1 MTLSLCLTD
10 SDSFDFRTVPATA
23 DVTMA
28 AWLTLRGQSLG
39 GRLGSGSGGCT
50 RGTRGRG
57 RGGLDVT
64 RLVRYP
70 GRPRRGSHLSLV
82 GRATSTTDDMER
94 CTHYQC
100 LLKFGNI
107 LDKIL
112 STLP

>member
-100 LLKFGNI
+100 LFKNLKIFWT
-107 LDKIL
+107 K
-112 STLP
+112 